1 MSIFKE
7 ASRTKLRVN
16 TSVGQLSVEQLWDLS
31 LNKLS
36 AIIKNVNK
44 ELKKD
49 DDNELTFL
57 DETKTVDRVQQLTF
71 DVLKEIYTT
80 KKAEQDAAKEAASR
94 KEFNEK
100 INALI
105 AKKQE
110 SKLESLSEEDLQ
122 ALLK

>member
-36 AIIKNVNK
+36 TIIKNVNK